1 MYFLSSIGG
10 IHTTPVK
17 GATFIL
23 EGGGALSMLSS
34 NKTGLIV
41 VRINVVF

>member
-10 IHTTPVK
+10 IPTTPVK
-17 GATFIL
+17 GATFVL
-23 EGGGALSMLSS
+23 EGGGARSMLSS

-41 VRINVVF
+41 VRINVIF